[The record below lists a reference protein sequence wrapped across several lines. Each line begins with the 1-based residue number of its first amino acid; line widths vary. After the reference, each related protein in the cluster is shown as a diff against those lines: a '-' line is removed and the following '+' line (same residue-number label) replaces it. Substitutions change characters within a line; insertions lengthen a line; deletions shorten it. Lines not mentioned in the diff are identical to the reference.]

1 VNVRFCGSCRGLILS
16 DFRFCPY
23 CGAEVPRGPG
33 IEEAL
38 GGPFSRIEADE
49 RARDGRAAGARALAD
64 AAESLDRL
72 ESDMDRIIEA
82 LEREGSSSPK

>member
-1 VNVRFCGSCRGLILS
+1 VNVRFCGSCRGILLS
-16 DFRFCPY
+16 DFRYCPY

-38 GGPFSRIEADE
+38 GKPFSRIEADAGSRE
-49 RARDGRAAGARALAD
+49 GRTAGARALAD
-64 AAESLDRL
+64 AAESLAKL
-72 ESDMDRIIEA
+72 ESDMDRIIET